1 MGLEILG
8 PLFCMEQLPIVF
20 IGSILFVFGAV
31 IGSFLNVLVDRYDS
45 LVSVLSDRSR
55 CDHCKKILRWYE
67 LIPIFSYVLQGG
79 RCIRCKKSLSLQ
91 YPLVETITGCV
102 FVLVGLQFLP
112 FPLLL
117 MGWLLIASSLIV
129 IVVADLKYYIIPDVA
144 LVTALLGAFLLV
156 LPLSET
162 ILFRIASGIGAL
174 LFMYTIYYLTK
185 GKGMGFGD
193 VKFAFFL
200 GFALG
205 FPQIVVSL
213 YLAFLTGAVIGVIL
227 ILVWK
232 KTHKSKVPFGPFL
245 VWGYVIT
252 VLYYPVIRGWLGFF

>member
-1 MGLEILG
+1 
-8 PLFCMEQLPIVF
+8 MEQIPMLL

-31 IGSFLNVLVDRYDS
+31 IGSFLNVLIDRYDS
-45 LVSVLSDRSR
+45 LASVLSDRSR
-55 CDHCKKILRWYE
+55 CDHCKRVLRWYE
-67 LIPIFSYVLQGG
+67 LIPILSYVIQGG
-79 RCIRCKKSLSLQ
+79 RCKRCKKSLSLQ
-91 YPLVETITGCV
+91 YPLVETVTGCV
-102 FVLVGLQFLP
+102 FVLIGLQFLP
-112 FPLLL
+112 YPLLL
-117 MGWLLIASSLIV
+117 IGWLLIASSLIV

-144 LVTALLGAFLLV
+144 LIIAILGAFLLM
-156 LPLSET
+156 LPMPEI
-162 ILFRIASGIGAL
+162 ILLRLASGIGAL
-174 LFMYTIYYLTK
+174 LFMYAIYSLTK

-213 YLAFLTGAVIGVIL
+213 YLAFLTGALIGVIL

-245 VWGYVIT
+245 VWGYVVA
-252 VLYYPVIRGWLGFF
+252 VLYYPAIREWLGFF